1 MLAYTCAMLRYYHP
15 VEFITAYLNNAKND
29 SDITNGTELMRNLG
43 IEMFPAKF
51 RYSSAY
57 YVPDT
62 ENKRIY
68 KGIASI
74 KNLNAESGK
83 KLYDLKDQTFNSFLD
98 FLKINPCNSRQTEIL
113 IKLDFFSEFGK
124 SGKLMQIFNFYQTRF
139 DKDKFKKQIK
149 KDKNP
154 YPVEIVSKYSKE
166 TEKQYNIQD
175 VEGFCTEI
183 IAAFEDKDLP
193 ITERLK
199 AQAEYLGY
207 IEYKNPKAKGYG
219 FITEI
224 NTQYS
229 PKLSIYL
236 IDTGEIITVKM
247 PRKDYEMSD
256 LKSEQVIKFTTYPKN
271 KKKKVNDEWVTL
283 EETELW
289 MKTYKIF

>member
-1 MLAYTCAMLRYYHP
+1 MEYYSTVFEIYSDDMNKTTALA
-15 VEFITAYLNNAKND
+15 N
-29 SDITNGTELMRNLG
+29 ELSYFNIKL
-43 IEMFPAKF
+43 ELPKF
-51 RYSSAY
+51 RISGNHYTYDHKSR
-57 YVPDT
+57 T
-62 ENKRIY
+62 IY
-68 KGIASI
+68 KNIQSI
-74 KNLNAESGK
+74 KFLNETVAEQ
-83 KLYDLKDQTFNSFLD
+83 LYDLKDQTFNSFLD

-113 IKLDFFSEFGK
+113 IALDFFSEFGK
-124 SGKLMQIFNFYQTRF
+124 SGKLMQIFDFYQTRF

-199 AQAEYLGY
+199 AQTEYLGY

-256 LKSEQVIKFTTYPKN
+256 LKSEQVIKFTTYSKN

-283 EETELW
+283 EETEPW